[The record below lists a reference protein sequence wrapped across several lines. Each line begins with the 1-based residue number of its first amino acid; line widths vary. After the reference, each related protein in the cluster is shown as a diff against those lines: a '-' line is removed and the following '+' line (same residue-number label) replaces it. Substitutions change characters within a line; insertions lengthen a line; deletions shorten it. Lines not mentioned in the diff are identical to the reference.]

1 MADQQDTPS
10 GDSIDQAI
18 DQAIERGEPTSRRGL
33 LKAGLI
39 AGAAVG
45 VGGWRPAIEAGSAW
59 HPSASRPSAGY
70 PSAAHLRKPGS
81 LPYPNLPTGTDT
93 IPKIKHIVVLMMEN
107 HSYDNRLGMLKRP
120 GADGFLIGKDGKP
133 TATNPYAN
141 GDIQHAF
148 RMPTTCQLN
157 GHPAQDWVA
166 SHVQYAKGRLD
177 GFVKSGSGPVSM
189 GYWQWAD
196 QPFYYSLAK
205 LFPIADRYF
214 CSLLG
219 QTDPNRRY
227 LISATSLGMVSDDIG
242 QVNEYP
248 KNGTIF
254 DRLDHAKI
262 SWRNYYSTLPTS
274 ALYLPLFIKN
284 AGKKVIN
291 IKHFFTDAA
300 SGKLP
305 GFSLVDPGFTKMS
318 EENPQNVAAGEQF
331 AAKVINAVMSGPGW
345 AHTLLIW
352 TYDEHGGYY
361 DHVPPPRTV
370 APDNIAPKVPKGQ
383 SKYEGFTR
391 LGFRVP
397 FAIVSPWARPKY
409 VSHQVFD
416 HSSICALVEAK
427 WNLPAMTF
435 RDANANV
442 MLDMLDLS
450 KPAFAKPP
458 KLAEPLLTTH
468 PFKAA
473 RCDKDGPGTIPPRGS
488 VTPKPK

>member
-1 MADQQDTPS
+1 MADQQDTS
-10 GDSIDQAI
+10 TGDSTDRPDAT
-18 DQAIERGEPTSRRGL
+18 TSRRGL

-45 VGGWRPAIEAGSAW
+45 AGGWRPGAQPS
-59 HPSASRPSAGY
+59 SASHPAT
-70 PSAAHLRKPGS
+70 AHLRKPGS
-81 LPYPNLPTGTDT
+81 LPYPNLRAGTDT

-120 GADGFLIGKDGKP
+120 GADGFLIGTDGKP
-133 TATNPYAN
+133 TATNPYPN

-157 GHPAQDWVA
+157 GHPAQDWLA
-166 SHVQYAKGRLD
+166 SHVQYASGHLD

-189 GYWQWAD
+189 GYWQQAD
-196 QPFYYSLAK
+196 QPFYYSLANI
-205 LFPIADRYF
+205 FPIADRYF
-214 CSLLG
+214 CSVLG
-219 QTDPNRRY
+219 QTFPNRRY
-227 LISATSLGMVSDDIG
+227 MMSATSLGMVNDDI
-242 QVNEYP
+242 VLVDEYP
-248 KNGTIF
+248 KHGTIF
-254 DRLDHAKI
+254 DRLDHARV
-262 SWRNYYSTLPTS
+262 SWKNYYSSMSSTE
-274 ALYLPLFIKN
+274 LYLPLFLRN
-284 AGKKVIN
+284 VGRKVVKV
-291 IKHFFTDAA
+291 KHFFTDAA
-300 SGKLP
+300 DGKLP
-305 GFSLVDPGFTKMS
+305 AFSLVEPNFGTMS

-352 TYDEHGGYY
+352 VYDEHGGYY
-361 DHVPPPRTV
+361 AHVRPPRAI

-383 SKYEGFTR
+383 WRYEGFTR

-397 FAIVSPWARPKY
+397 FAIVSPWARPNY
-409 VSHQVFD
+409 VSHHVFD

-468 PFKAA
+468 PIKAA
-473 RCDKDGPGTIPPRGS
+473 RCDTTGPGKIPPPGS

>member
-1 MADQQDTPS
+1 
-10 GDSIDQAI
+10 
-18 DQAIERGEPTSRRGL
+18 
-33 LKAGLI
+33 
-39 AGAAVG
+39 
-45 VGGWRPAIEAGSAW
+45 
-59 HPSASRPSAGY
+59 
-70 PSAAHLRKPGS
+70 
-81 LPYPNLPTGTDT
+81 
-93 IPKIKHIVVLMMEN
+93 
-107 HSYDNRLGMLKRP
+107 MLKRP
-120 GADGFLIGKDGKP
+120 GADGFRIGTDGKP
-133 TATNPYAN
+133 TATNPYPN

-148 RMPTTCQLN
+148 RMPTTCQLK
-157 GHPAQDWVA
+157 GHPAQDWLA
-166 SHVQYAKGRLD
+166 SHVQYASGRLN

-205 LFPIADRYF
+205 IFPIADRYF
-214 CSLLG
+214 CSVLG
-219 QTDPNRRY
+219 QTFPNRRY
-227 LISATSLGMVSDDIG
+227 LMSATSIGMVNDDLPG
-242 QVNEYP
+242 LTDYP

-262 SWRNYYSTLPTS
+262 SWKDYYTTQSSTE
-274 ALYLPLFIKN
+274 LYPQLFIRN
-284 AGKKVIN
+284 AGRKVVKV
-291 IKHFFTDAA
+291 KHFFEDAA

-305 GFSLVDPGFTKMS
+305 GFSIVEPDFGTKS

-331 AAKVINAVMSGPGW
+331 AAKVINAVMSGPAW
-345 AHTLLIW
+345 AQTLLIW

-361 DHVPPPRTV
+361 DHVRPPRAI

-383 SKYEGFTR
+383 SRYEGFTR

-397 FAIVSPWARPKY
+397 FAIVSPWARPNY

-442 MLDMLDLS
+442 MLDMLDM
-450 KPAFAKPP
+450 KEPAFAHPP
-458 KLAEPLLTTH
+458 KLADPLLTMH
-468 PFKAA
+468 PIKAA
-473 RCDKDGPGTIPPRGS
+473 KCDTAGPGKIPPPGS

>member
-1 MADQQDTPS
+1 LEAFVADEQDIPN
-10 GDSIDQAI
+10 GDRIDESVGHDGA
-18 DQAIERGEPTSRRGL
+18 ASRRGL

-39 AGAAVG
+39 AGAAAGVAAG
-45 VGGWRPAIEAGSAW
+45 VGGWRAGADSRSAW
-59 HPSASRPSAGY
+59 H
-70 PSAAHLRKPGS
+70 SAAHLRTPGS

-120 GADGFLIGKDGKP
+120 GADGFRIGTDGKP
-133 TATNPYAN
+133 TATNPYPN
-141 GDIQHAF
+141 GKIQHAF
-148 RMPTTCQLN
+148 RMPTTCQLS
-157 GHPAQDWVA
+157 GHPAQDWLA
-166 SHVQYAKGRLD
+166 SHVQYASGRLD

-214 CSLLG
+214 CSVLG
-219 QTDPNRRY
+219 QTFPNRRY
-227 LISATSLGMVSDDIG
+227 LMAATSLGMVNDVITELD
-242 QVNEYP
+242 VYP
-248 KNGTIF
+248 KHGTIF

-262 SWRNYYSTLPTS
+262 SWKNYYSTLSST
-274 ALYLPLFIKN
+274 ALFLPLFLKN
-284 AGKKVIN
+284 SGKKVVN
-291 IKHFFTDAA
+291 IKHFFADAA
-300 SGKLP
+300 AGKLP
-305 GFSLVDPGFTKMS
+305 SFSLVDPGFEKMS

-361 DHVPPPRTV
+361 DHVRPPKAI
-370 APDNIAPKVPKGQ
+370 APDTIAPKVPKGQ
-383 SKYEGFTR
+383 SKYEGFHR
-391 LGFRVP
+391 YGFRVP
-397 FAIVSPWARPKY
+397 FAIVSPWARPNY

-416 HSSICALVEAK
+416 HTSICKLVEAK

-442 MLDMLDLS
+442 MLDMLDFS
-450 KPAFAKPP
+450 KPAFATPP

-473 RCDKDGPGTIPPRGS
+473 RCDKQGPGTIPPPGS

>member
-1 MADQQDTPS
+1 LEAFVADDQDIQ
-10 GDSIDQAI
+10 GDDSIDESG
-18 DQAIERGEPTSRRGL
+18 ERDSATSRRGL

-45 VGGWRPAIEAGSAW
+45 VGGWRAGTASSGAW
-59 HPSASRPSAGY
+59 HPSATN
-70 PSAAHLRKPGS
+70 LRMPGS
-81 LPYPNLPTGTDT
+81 LPYPHLPIGTDT
-93 IPKIKHIVVLMMEN
+93 ISQIKHIVVLMMEN

-120 GADGFLIGKDGKP
+120 GADGFSFDKNGKP
-133 TATNPYAN
+133 TATNPYRN

-148 RMPTTCQLN
+148 RMPTTCQLK

-166 SHVQYAKGRLD
+166 SHTQYARGRLD

-227 LISATSLGMVSDDIG
+227 LMSATSLGLVSDDLSKVV
-242 QVNEYP
+242 QYP
-248 KNGTIF
+248 KHGTIF
-254 DRLDHAKI
+254 DRLNARKI
-262 SWRNYYSTLPTS
+262 SWKNYFSTLPTT
-274 ALYLPLFIKN
+274 ALYIKLFEKN
-284 AGKKVIN
+284 QSKIVN
-291 IKHFFTDAA
+291 IKHFFEDAA
-300 SGKLP
+300 SGNLP
-305 GFSLVDPGFTKMS
+305 SFSLVDPDFMVKS

-331 AAKVINAVMSGPGW
+331 AAKVINAVMSGPAW

-361 DHVPPPRTV
+361 DHVRPPKTI
-370 APDNIAPKVPKGQ
+370 APDNIPPDVPKGV

-397 FAIVSPWARPKY
+397 FAIVSPWARANY

-427 WNLPAMTF
+427 WNLPSMTL

-442 MLDMLDLS
+442 MLDMLDFS
-450 KPAFAKPP
+450 KPTFATPP
-458 KLAEPLLTTH
+458 KLAEPLLTMH

-473 RCDKDGPGTIPPRGS
+473 RCDVAGPGQIPPPGS
-488 VTPKPK
+488 VTKP